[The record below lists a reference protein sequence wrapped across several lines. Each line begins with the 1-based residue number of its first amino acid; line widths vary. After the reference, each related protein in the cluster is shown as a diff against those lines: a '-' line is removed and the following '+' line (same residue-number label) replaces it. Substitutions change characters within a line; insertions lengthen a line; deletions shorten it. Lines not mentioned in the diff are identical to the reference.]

1 VSRNESIISEC
12 IPSITALE
20 NYLNSFTPSLEI
32 IRLLKEILIQKLQ
45 LRLDSLDLENQLN
58 YSIATFVDPRFKTK
72 VFKSKDSA
80 DNTKQIICEKII
92 EEIEKKKTEMITLED
107 EKTNTDTENSPEDP
121 NLNTE
126 NNEVNLPTKKR
137 SIWDC
142 LDAIV
147 ITQIPQTEE
156 NGQSD
161 GIRNEVKTM
170 VNNEVTNYL
179 NSGCIKRTDDPL
191 KWWEKN
197 ARDYPNLAEM
207 VMKYLSAP
215 ATSVYSE
222 R

>member
-1 VSRNESIISEC
+1 MVKRFIEQKKCISLYSAENNITNISANEWNILEAYLQLLEPFEQITKSMSRNESIISEC

-92 EEIEKKKTEMITLED
+92 EEIEKKKTEMITSED
-107 EKTNTDTENSPEDP
+107 ERINTDTENSPEDS

-142 LDAIV
+142 LDAI
-147 ITQIPQTEE
+147 TQIPQTEE
-156 NGQSD
+156 NL
-161 GIRNEVKTM
+161 M
-170 VNNEVTNYL
+170 VL
-179 NSGCIKRTDDPL
+179 
-191 KWWEKN
+191 
-197 ARDYPNLAEM
+197 EM
-207 VMKYLSAP
+207 K
-215 ATSVYSE
+215 
-222 R
+222 